1 MITKAP
7 NGGVHRAHVTCDF
20 CGTLE
25 VVACDRLRR
34 KGGETQLNI
43 GQINNKLTSR
53 KWVISNGKHECP
65 ACAARRR
72 AFACQKKEEEA
83 APVMSVSATSPSQC
97 PPREPTGPQKRLIVL
112 ALENSYDVKGKRYR
126 GHETDATLAADLG
139 DGIMPGWVAALRE
152 DMFGPSGGNE
162 EIEAIRSELATV
174 RGEFQAQSAALSQRH
189 IAQVEALSK
198 RLDAVCAAVGP
209 RAERL

>member
-1 MITKAP
+1 
-7 NGGVHRAHVTCDF
+7 
-20 CGTLE
+20 
-25 VVACDRLRR
+25 
-34 KGGETQLNI
+34 
-43 GQINNKLTSR
+43 
-53 KWVISNGKHECP
+53 
-65 ACAARRR
+65 
-72 AFACQKKEEEA
+72 
-83 APVMSVSATSPSQC
+83 MSVSATSPSQC

-162 EIEAIRSELATV
+162 EIEAIRSELAAV
-174 RGEFQAQSAALSQRH
+174 KEGFQAQAAALSQKYA
-189 IAQVEALSK
+189 AQVDALSK
-198 RLDAVCAAVGP
+198 RLDAVCSAVGP